1 MLPLA
6 PAVEKKIAR
15 RDSLSSL
22 RFHSELFEVFH
33 ENTKLGRL
41 SGRAY
46 GAHVSRFLASKALC
60 RLTEQP
66 YKVYSLGDRVE
77 LDPVPAAS
85 DLERTIAAR
94 RSQRRFS
101 GEPIG
106 REELSRLLFYSY
118 GRTDAGGRFRAVAS
132 GGGLY
137 PLEIYVVPHRVEG
150 LEPWLYHY
158 DVEHH
163 RLDVVAREDRWP
175 AARECVWMQDMK
187 DPDQAAALILVTAV
201 FERSTLKYLDRG
213 YRLVLMEAGEVGHAM
228 LLMATSLGL
237 GAYALGGFLDD
248 ELSALLDVDGIDE
261 APLLPIVVGRP
272 GAGGAGGGG

>member
-1 MLPLA
+1 MLALK
-6 PAVEKKIAR
+6 PAVEKKISR
-15 RDSLSSL
+15 RDQLSSL
-22 RFHSELFEVFH
+22 RFESELFEVFH

-46 GAHVSRFLASKALC
+46 GAHVSRFLSSPALC
-60 RLTEQP
+60 RMTERA
-66 YKVYSLGDRVE
+66 YKVYSLGDQVE

-85 DLERTIAAR
+85 ELERTIAAR
-94 RSQRRFS
+94 RSERRFT

-106 REELSRLLFYSY
+106 RDDLSRLLFYSY

-150 LEPWLYHY
+150 LERWLYHY

-163 RLDVVAREDRWP
+163 RLDVVAREDRWD
-175 AARECVWMQDMK
+175 AAKGCVWMQDMK

-201 FERSTLKYLDRG
+201 FERSTMKYLDRG

-228 LLMATSLGL
+228 LLTATSLGL

-248 ELSALLDVDGIDE
+248 ELSGLLEIDGIDE
-261 APLLPIVVGRP
+261 APLLPIVVGAR
-272 GAGGAGGGG
+272 GRSGENGG